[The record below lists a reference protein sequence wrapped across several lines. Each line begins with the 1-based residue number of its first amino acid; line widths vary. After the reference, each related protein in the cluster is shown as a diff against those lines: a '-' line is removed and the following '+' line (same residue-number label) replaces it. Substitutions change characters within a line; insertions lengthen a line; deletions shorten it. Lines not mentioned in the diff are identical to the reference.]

1 VEAAALLLLLAR
13 RDGEERRRSEAAR
26 RGEGIVVDGTQA
38 ARGRAA
44 PGRCGGQAW
53 AGVRGEVMAAVTE
66 RRRLPRSGQAG
77 LGGRDARDRV
87 RIGSRATGR
96 ATQPHAREHRASPS

>member
-1 VEAAALLLLLAR
+1 MAAGARPAGGQARCEAMSETRRDMGGEAARAWSRRAPARGAADVEAAALLLLAL

-38 ARGRAA
+38 ARGGAA

-53 AGVRGEVMAAVTE
+53 AGCG
-66 RRRLPRSGQAG
+66 
-77 LGGRDARDRV
+77 AR
-87 RIGSRATGR
+87 
-96 ATQPHAREHRASPS
+96 